1 MNVIENDILDVLER
15 KCIISVYTYIYILF
29 LFTGVFY
36 KKMVIFEL
44 ILSNTYRYQ

>member
-1 MNVIENDILDVLER
+1 MNVIENDILDVLVR
-15 KCIISVYTYIYILF
+15 KCIISIYIYIYILF

-36 KKMVIFEL
+36 EKMVIFEL